1 MKKILLML
9 VCVLAMVPW
18 TNAQKVIE
26 DFELITLN
34 GLSDEP
40 LPNDS
45 VYVVNN
51 PAPNGVNS
59 STRVMKFV
67 RSKDGAVW
75 AGFWSKLSAKYDM
88 TDYKYFSADVM
99 KPRISTVKFKV
110 EGGTTNPTYF
120 ELESTN
126 PQTKTNE
133 WQRLNFHFPDATGE
147 YTTIAMLLDMV
158 DPVGLSEN
166 INIYVDNIVLRKQ
179 EVGGDTIVIED
190 FQSLPLNQLS
200 NGPLPNDSLK
210 IVLNPVKDDVNSS
223 DKVLKFR
230 RSSAGDPWAGFW
242 STLPT
247 PLDMTTNKY
256 ILMKVLKPRI
266 STIKFKIEGGTT
278 NPTFFELES
287 TAPQTKT
294 DAWEQMVFYYPDAT
308 GTYPTIGA
316 LLDFSDPVDLAED
329 IVLYVDDIVSSPTAT
344 GIPSGIKQ
352 PESLNVSVFPNPV
365 KSTLYFDNLKDIDR
379 IVISNMVGQQ
389 MLITRN
395 ITGEKTSISVSSL
408 TNGVYMVT
416 VYDRKGNTAIRKIVK
431 E

>member
-1 MKKILLML
+1 MKKTLLTL
-9 VCVLAMVPW
+9 ICVLAMVPW
-18 TNAQKVIE
+18 INAQKVIE

-75 AGFWSKLSAKYDM
+75 AGFWSKLAEKYDM
-88 TDYKYFSADVM
+88 TEYKYFSADVM
-99 KPRISTVKFKV
+99 KPRVSVVKFKV
-110 EGGTTNPTYF
+110 EGGTTNPSYF

-147 YTTIAMLLDMV
+147 YTTIAMLLDMM

-190 FQSLPLNQLS
+190 FQSLALNQLS
-200 NGPLPNDSLK
+200 NGDYPNDSLK
-210 IVLNPVKDDVNSS
+210 IVPNPVMDDVNPSA
-223 DKVLKFR
+223 KVLRFA
-230 RSSAGDPWAGFW
+230 RSAAGDPWAGFW
-242 STLPT
+242 STLPV
-247 PLDMTTNKY
+247 PIDMTANKY

-278 NPTFFELES
+278 DPTFFELES

-308 GTYPTIGA
+308 GTYPTIAA
-316 LLDFSDPVDLAED
+316 LLDFADPVDLESD
-329 IVLYVDDIVSSPTAT
+329 IVLYVDDIVSSPTADGVPT
-344 GIPSGIKQ
+344 GIKQ
-352 PESLNVSVFPNPV
+352 PESLNISVYPNPV
-365 KSTLYFDNLKDIDR
+365 KSTLYFDNMKDVDR
-379 IVISNMVGQQ
+379 IVVSNMVGQQ
-389 MLITRN
+389 MLVSRN
-395 ITGEKTSISVSSL
+395 ISGERTSINVSSL
-408 TNGVYMVT
+408 SNGLYMVT
-416 VYDRKGNTAIRKIVK
+416 VYDKKGNSSIKKIVK